1 MATDK
6 EFIEFV
12 CEQIRNAGEVT
23 YKKMFGEYMA
33 YVNGKPILLVCDN
46 TVYVKKVDA
55 IEQYLGGAETGTP
68 YKGAKD
74 HYILDIDDGELS
86 EKVAIALEKVT
97 PLPKPRV
104 KKSK

>member
-33 YVNGKPILLVCDN
+33 
-46 TVYVKKVDA
+46 
-55 IEQYLGGAETGTP
+55 
-68 YKGAKD
+68 
-74 HYILDIDDGELS
+74 
-86 EKVAIALEKVT
+86 
-97 PLPKPRV
+97 
-104 KKSK
+104 

>member
-6 EFIEFV
+6 EFIEFA

-46 TVYVKKVDA
+46 TVSRRRGNGYSV
-55 IEQYLGGAETGTP
+55 QGGERSL
-68 YKGAKD
+68 Y
-74 HYILDIDDGELS
+74 S
-86 EKVAIALEKVT
+86 
-97 PLPKPRV
+97 
-104 KKSK
+104 